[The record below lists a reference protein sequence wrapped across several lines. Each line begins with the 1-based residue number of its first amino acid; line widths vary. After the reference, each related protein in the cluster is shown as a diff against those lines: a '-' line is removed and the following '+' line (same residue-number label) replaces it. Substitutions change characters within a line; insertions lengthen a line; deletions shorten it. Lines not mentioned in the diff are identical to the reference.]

1 MKHCKICFKEIKIND
16 ISRLFNKDICV
27 CQECQKRLN
36 PQFIYFDVDGYKALA
51 LYDYSEFIKKQIYLF
66 KGCFDYEMKDVFL
79 NLFIKEIKLAYSGY
93 TIVPIPSYKEDDE
106 IRGFNHVIE
115 VFKQT
120 GLEINEIIEKT
131 DHFKQAEH
139 SANKRKEIK
148 KYLRLISN
156 EPLTKKKVLIVDD
169 IYTTGST
176 MKVAINLVERLNPKT
191 IKVLVLAKTKTKQHK
206 KPNTN

>member
-16 ISRLFNKDICV
+16 ICRLFNKDICV
-27 CQECQKRLN
+27 CQECQKQLN

-115 VFKQT
+115 VFKQA
-120 GLEINEIIEKT
+120 GLEINEIIEKS

-156 EPLTKKKVLIVDD
+156 EPLTKKKVLI
-169 IYTTGST
+169 YLLLS
-176 MKVAINLVERLNPKT
+176 
-191 IKVLVLAKTKTKQHK
+191 
-206 KPNTN
+206 

>member
-16 ISRLFNKDICV
+16 ICRLFNKDICV
-27 CQECQKRLN
+27 CQECQKQLN

-79 NLFIKEIKLAYSGY
+79 NLFIKEIKLSYSGY

-156 EPLTKKKVLIVDD
+156 EPLAKKKVLIVDD

-176 MKVAINLVERLNPKT
+176 MKAAINLVERLNPKT

>member
-16 ISRLFNKDICV
+16 ICRLFNKDICV
-27 CQECQKRLN
+27 CQECQKQLN

-115 VFKQT
+115 VFKQA
-120 GLEINEIIEKT
+120 GLEINEIIEKS

-176 MKVAINLVERLNPKT
+176 MKAAINLVERLNPKT

>member
-16 ISRLFNKDICV
+16 ICRLFNKDICV
-27 CQECQKRLN
+27 CQECQKQLN

-93 TIVPIPSYKEDDE
+93 TVVPIPSYKEDDE

-176 MKVAINLVERLNPKT
+176 MKAAINLVERLNPKT

>member
-16 ISRLFNKDICV
+16 ICRLFNKDICV
-27 CQECQKRLN
+27 CQECQKQLN

-66 KGCFDYEMKDVFL
+66 KGCVDYEMKDVFL

-176 MKVAINLVERLNPKT
+176 MKAAINLVERLNPKT